1 MAMRWNVR
9 RVSPSCDPGSLDFAY
24 PHDSVAI
31 AEWRPQVAVKCL
43 AHKVLAVA
51 NTRIEGTWK
60 AYISD
65 VPGKNHDEEWK
76 LVRSHGVTLQEDLAK
91 AMFPGFAEIPYIR

>member
-1 MAMRWNVR
+1 MMRWNIRQVHPNC
-9 RVSPSCDPGSLDFAY
+9 SPDAFDFPPCPTAF
-24 PHDSVAI
+24 D
-31 AEWRPQVAVKCL
+31 EWRPQVAVRTL

-51 NTRIEGTWK
+51 NTRVEGTWK

-91 AMFPGFAEIPYIR
+91 AMFPGFAAIPYTQ